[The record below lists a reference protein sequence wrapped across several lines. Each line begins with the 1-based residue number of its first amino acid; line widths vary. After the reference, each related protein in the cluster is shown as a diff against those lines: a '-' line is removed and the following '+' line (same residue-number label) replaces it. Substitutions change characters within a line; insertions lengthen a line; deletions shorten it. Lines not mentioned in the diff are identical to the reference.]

1 MDKHRWRR
9 PLLLACFVLLVAA
22 LLVAVA
28 IWRGTAPPAQPPAN
42 SAAAQ
47 ELHTTATF
55 AMDTLVDQQAYGPNA
70 QDAMR
75 AVNLYLASYD
85 ARLSLFAEN
94 GDIAAINAAAG
105 NGDWVTVAPETAAL
119 LGRALALS
127 AQSEGAFAITVAPL
141 TLAWGITTDT
151 PRVPGQ
157 DEIDRLLPLVDDAA
171 VETGES
177 RVRLPEAGMAL
188 DLGGI
193 AKGAVCTDVA
203 AIYDEYGVDSAW
215 ISIGG
220 NIYARGKKPD
230 GSAWRIGFRD
240 PASDGYVASFLLTD
254 RVIAVSGG
262 YERYFEVDGQRYI
275 HIIDPAT
282 GHPAESDI
290 ASVGAICADGAEAD
304 FWSTTLYVWGRERA
318 LQQMRNGLCAIL
330 LDDEGVLYVSESLRD
345 GFALYDEASG
355 IDVVYVP
362 GS

>member
-1 MDKHRWRR
+1 MDKKRWRR
-9 PLLLACFVLLVAA
+9 PLLLACFVVLAAA

-28 IWRGTAPPAQPPAN
+28 VWRGSTPPAQQPAA
-42 SAAAQ
+42 SGPSQ
-47 ELHTTATF
+47 ELHTAATF
-55 AMDTLVDQQAYGPNA
+55 VMDTLVDQQGYGASAPE
-70 QDAMR
+70 AMR
-75 AVNLYLASYD
+75 AVNLYLAAYD
-85 ARLSLFAEN
+85 ARLSLFAE
-94 GDIAAINAAAG
+94 GSDIAALNAAAG
-105 NGDWVTVAPETAAL
+105 GNGTDVAPETAAL
-119 LGRALALS
+119 LRQALALS
-127 AQSEGAFAITVAPL
+127 AQSEGAFAVTVAPL

-151 PRVPGQ
+151 PRVPGRE
-157 DEIDRLLPLVDDAA
+157 EIDRLLPLVNDAA
-171 VETGES
+171 VQVDGN
-177 RVRLPEAGMAL
+177 RVRLPEADMAL

-220 NIYARGKKPD
+220 NIYARGTKPD

-240 PASDGYVASFLLTD
+240 PAGDGYVASFLLTD

-282 GHPAESDI
+282 GYPAESDI

-318 LQQMRNGLCAIL
+318 LEKMQAGLCAIL
-330 LDDEGVLYVSESLRD
+330 LDDAGVLYVSESLRD
-345 GFALYDEASG
+345 GFKLYDEASG
-355 IDVVYVP
+355 MEVIYVP
-362 GS
+362 GG